1 MKTVTRVA
9 ALLTAIMLCF
19 TTGCSQKA
27 TSSDSSEA
35 LPDSAQGS
43 SVTENGSNEAN
54 QGDNGG
60 QKGFVRQTPNLG
72 GKTYKIAV
80 WDTDKLENGSY
91 NGFPNASKAYH
102 SAIDKV
108 KKELNCKFEFVV
120 ADSSQLTNNIITNVA
135 AGASDYADIVFP
147 VLWNTSPLIAYLTD
161 LNSVKTIDLT
171 ADYWNQPMTD
181 IGRVNG
187 KAYFGSNSMCNV
199 LSTETVCVYFNK
211 KMISELGL
219 TSPYELVENNQ
230 WTLSK
235 FREYCLKATKDSDGK
250 TGMTENDNWGV
261 TCQDFPTGFTS
272 YIAAANNAKFIKKD
286 ANGFFVYNMDSTNV
300 VSSLRYT
307 QDWITNDKSLYYS
320 QDQEQNRKMFK
331 TGKTLFYLNWLH
343 ESMKLDDMTDDYG
356 VVPFPR
362 GDAQKKYYSN
372 IHWSTQVVAVP
383 KTITG
388 SRLEEVGA
396 ILQSMAYYSKDIET
410 AKLNDVKNLHMRDE
424 ESGKM
429 IDNYIKTA
437 GVIDPALLAACP
449 ANIELQRATLQLS
462 THVSD
467 VAVNIATAISEKKS
481 QAEELLKQY
490 NNVIK

>member
-1 MKTVTRVA
+1 
-9 ALLTAIMLCF
+9 
-19 TTGCSQKA
+19 
-27 TSSDSSEA
+27 
-35 LPDSAQGS
+35 
-43 SVTENGSNEAN
+43 
-54 QGDNGG
+54 
-60 QKGFVRQTPNLG
+60 
-72 GKTYKIAV
+72 
-80 WDTDKLENGSY
+80 
-91 NGFPNASKAYH
+91 
-102 SAIDKV
+102 
-108 KKELNCKFEFVV
+108 
-120 ADSSQLTNNIITNVA
+120 
-135 AGASDYADIVFP
+135 
-147 VLWNTSPLIAYLTD
+147 
-161 LNSVKTIDLT
+161 
-171 ADYWNQPMTD
+171 MTD
-181 IGRVNG
+181 IGRING

-219 TSPYELVENNQ
+219 TSPYELVNNNQ
-230 WTLSK
+230 WTVSK
-235 FREYCLKATKDSDGK
+235 LREYCLKATKDSDGK

-272 YIAAANNAKFIKKD
+272 FIATANNAKFIKKD

-300 VSSLRYT
+300 INSLRYT

-331 TGKTLFYLNWLH
+331 TGKCLFYLNWLH
-343 ESMKLDDMTDDYG
+343 DSMNFDDMTDDYG
-356 VVPFPR
+356 VVPYPR

-388 SRLEEVGA
+388 DRLNEVGA

-429 IDNYIKTA
+429 IDTYIKNA

-449 ANIELQRATLQLS
+449 ANIELQRATLGL
-462 THVSD
+462 TVHVSD
-467 VAVNIATAISEKKS
+467 VAVNVATAVSEKKS